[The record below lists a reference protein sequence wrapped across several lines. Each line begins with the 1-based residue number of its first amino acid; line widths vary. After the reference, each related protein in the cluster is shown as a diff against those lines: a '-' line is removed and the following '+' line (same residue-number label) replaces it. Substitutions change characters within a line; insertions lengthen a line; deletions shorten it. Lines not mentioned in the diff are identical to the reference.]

1 MPSFR
6 EILTLHAPV
15 LLLDAAS
22 ARVQVGWL
30 GADRPPFWSDA
41 TDEAGV
47 ALFRALESLDVKPGD
62 AGAFIFC
69 SGPGSV
75 LGVRTS
81 AMAVRAW
88 NALQPRPTFSYHGLA
103 IVAHTLRRPEL
114 TVVADAR
121 RESWHAYRLGE
132 SLRRVPTAELAGP
145 LATPEGFRTWS
156 ALPSNVERVPYA
168 MADMLPHVLDQPD
181 LLTPEDSPDAFL
193 HEAPSYATWTP
204 QVHRA
209 PGSRSDS

>member
-6 EILTLHAPV
+6 EILTQHEPV

-30 GADRPPFWSDA
+30 GARRAPAWSES

-47 ALFRALESLDVKPGD
+47 GLFRCLETLEVNPRE
-62 AGAFIFC
+62 AGAFVFC

-88 NALQPRPTFSYHGLA
+88 NALRPRPAFSYHGLA
-103 IVAHTLRRPEL
+103 LVAQALQRPALTLI
-114 TVVADAR
+114 ADAR
-121 RESWHAYRLGE
+121 RESWHACRLGE
-132 SLRRVPTAELAGP
+132 SLRRIPTAELKGA

-156 ALPSNVERVPYA
+156 TPPGNVEQVSYNI
-168 MADMLPHVLDQPD
+168 ADLLPRVLDHPD
-181 LLTPEDSPDAFL
+181 LLTLAESPDAFL
-193 HEAPSYATWTP
+193 HELPSYATWTP

-209 PGSRSDS
+209 PGG

>member
-6 EILTLHAPV
+6 EILTLHGPI

-30 GADRPPFWSDA
+30 EANRTPAWSES

-47 ALFRALESLDVKPGD
+47 GLFRSLEALDVKPNE

-88 NALQPRPTFSYHGLA
+88 NALRPRPTFSYHGLA
-103 IVAHTLRRPEL
+103 VVAHALHRPEL
-114 TVVADAR
+114 TIVADAR
-121 RESWHAYRLGE
+121 RESWHAYRIGE
-132 SLRRVPTAELAGP
+132 PLRRVPTAELKGK
-145 LATPEGFRTWS
+145 LATPEGFRAWS
-156 ALPSNVERVPYA
+156 VLPDGVERVPYS
-168 MADMLPHVLDQPD
+168 MADLLPPMLDQPG
-181 LLTPEDSPDAFL
+181 LLIAEDSPDAFL

-209 PGSRSDS
+209 PGSGNVS